1 MVVGTREWLERHG
14 CVRRL
19 HATGDT
25 APGVT
30 RIYVGVDGQSA
41 GYLDLLDTPRPGAR
55 ETVAELHRMGASP
68 RSCTDL
74 LARLAW
80 RSLDNCACSV
90 VVLFACL
97 QCRYTNSSVAS
108 AAAFGQGSISP
119 TQSGILTQVTDTL

>member
-68 RSCTDL
+68 WSCTDL

-90 VVLFACL
+90 GVRVVRMLTVPV
-97 QCRYTNSSVAS
+97 YTTSSVAS
-108 AAAFGQGSISP
+108 AAAFGQGFINP
-119 TQSGILTQVTDTL
+119 T